1 MGEGGNPPNPPES
14 GIDMKKAIV
23 YKSIV
28 DANPDYGDGGGNQ
41 YFIPHAYDLKQD
53 GKLQQQSNPIV
64 LEFDERDV
72 FKADIRN
79 SEYANHRIH
88 LDKRNLSEEETRQIL
103 ASSSDKT
110 SDVLDEAI
118 CDDELRYLDDNTIET
133 GGLTNTYNRF
143 FVNENGKLD
152 SHEDYYRPHGNQEDT
167 YKADSTDSWVIPD
180 SWSNPRKLK
189 EGESY
194 YQLTALYSDGK
205 RDILTSYFTDEIT
218 VDSCR
223 DENGVV
229 SAAALLQ
236 KLQMSPKKEIVIDEN
251 GENHEVY
258 VNKYEL
264 AVYVYR
270 KDN

>member
-1 MGEGGNPPNPPES
+1 MP
-14 GIDMKKAIV
+14 
-23 YKSIV
+23 
-28 DANPDYGDGGGNQ
+28 
-41 YFIPHAYDLKQD
+41 
-53 GKLQQQSNPIV
+53 
-64 LEFDERDV
+64 
-72 FKADIRN
+72 
-79 SEYANHRIH
+79 
-88 LDKRNLSEEETRQIL
+88 EEETRQIL
-103 ASSSDKT
+103 ASSSDET
-110 SDVLDEAI
+110 SDLLDESI

-133 GGLTNTYNRF
+133 EGLTNTYNRF
-143 FVNENGKLD
+143 FINENGKLD

-167 YKADSTDSWVIPD
+167 YKVDSTDSWVIPD
-180 SWSNPRKLK
+180 SWSNPQELE
-189 EGESY
+189 EGDSY

-258 VNKYEL
+258 VNQYEL